1 MIQGREEPFPDV
13 ELNSPTGV
21 FLITEDSMGVAGGVA
36 ETLQQKGA
44 QTVIITSAE
53 LQQPENLAE
62 IVNSRGP
69 VNGIVHLAPLCPLTV
84 PEKLSEW
91 RSYTSGHVKSLF
103 QLLKL
108 STPTKV
114 LAASLLGGKFGRD
127 GYCGPGLPT
136 GGSSNGLLKT
146 LVAERPG
153 VDAKAIDFDNKLDKD
168 TIAKHICQELMLPGD
183 FQRRVGTAHLTGV
196 KENWGR
202 VEIGYPQGKRTVF
215 DTVPAPLGFPGSARE
230 GGRVQLIP
238 SEDWVVLVTGGARGI
253 TAEIAKDL
261 AAYGITMIVVGR
273 SPEPREAESPET
285 AGIFDVGSL
294 RKVLLQK
301 ARKQGLSCTPVQIER
316 QILEIKRDRAIRR
329 NMESFREAGAKVEYR
344 VADVRD
350 EAEFG
355 NLINEIYQR
364 YDRLDAVIHGAG
376 IIEDKLI
383 ADQTPASFDRVFDT
397 KVDSALIIAQHVRPE
412 TLKLLVFFTSIAGT
426 YGNRGQ
432 SDYAAANEVVNRL
445 AWQLEEKWENT
456 RVVAINWGP
465 WDTTGM
471 ASAEVKRKF
480 REQGVIPIPLEA
492 GRQFFIDEVLY
503 GKKGETEIIAGDGPW
518 DGKIKNGDKA
528 TGNTKQPLR
537 LPFLGES
544 TPHIQPNGNI
554 ILEHTFS
561 LTLDPYLGDHR
572 LDGKP
577 VVPATVALEWLAEV
591 VQAGWPDWTVT
602 GVRDLRVLRG
612 LVLETAAGKRVLFKA
627 RAATHADAEFL
638 TVRAEILDPVG
649 QMPFYRAE
657 LVLEPEI
664 GEYRDGPTGSL
675 SSGRQIESKIA
686 YQDYL
691 FHGPSFHLVTAFD
704 RLNEQGIDAWVKPS
718 HPREW
723 LNIQDRHSEPRWL
736 FDPGLMDTA
745 PQMAMV
751 WTRVQRD
758 TSSLP
763 SRLGAVTRYR
773 SSRLP
778 TKALQLA
785 FRVGQVSDHSIT
797 YDAIFY
803 DENGMVHFY
812 LQDIES
818 TSSPKLNR
826 LAMQN
831 D

>member
-1 MIQGREEPFPDV
+1 M
-13 ELNSPTGV
+13 
-21 FLITEDSMGVAGGVA
+21 FLITEDSMGVAAVVA
-36 ETLQQKGA
+36 STLDQKGA
-44 QTVIITSAE
+44 QTVIIRSAE
-53 LQQPENLAE
+53 LQQPEKLAE

-69 VNGIVHLAPLCPLTV
+69 VNGIVHLAPLSPMMM
-84 PEKLSEW
+84 PEKLSDW
-91 RSYTSGHVKSLF
+91 RSHTSGQVKSLF
-103 QLLKL
+103 GLLQL
-108 STPTKV
+108 SSPTKV
-114 LAASLLGGKFGRD
+114 LAASLLGGHFGRRGD
-127 GYCGPGLPT
+127 CGPGLPT

-153 VDAKAIDFDNKLDKD
+153 VDAKAIDFDNKLDAN

-183 FQRRVGTAHLTGV
+183 FPGRVGTAHQTEGKMLPEDFQRRVGTAHQTGV

-215 DTVPAPLGFPGSARE
+215 DTVPAPRTEKEIQLSPSA
-230 GGRVQLIP
+230 
-238 SEDWVVLVTGGARGI
+238 DWVILVTGGARGI

-273 SPEPREAESPET
+273 SPYPRKENAET
-285 AGIFDVGSL
+285 AGIKDVASL
-294 RKVLLQK
+294 RKVLLQQ
-301 ARKQGLSCTPVQIER
+301 ARKQGLSSTPVQIER
-316 QILEIKRDRAIRR
+316 QIWGIRRDRAILR
-329 NMESFREAGAKVEYR
+329 NLESFRKAGARVEYR
-344 VADVRD
+344 AADVRN
-350 EAEFG
+350 ESEFG
-355 NLINEIYQR
+355 LLINDIYER

-383 ADQTPASFDRVFDT
+383 PDKTPASFDRVFDT
-397 KVDSALIIAQHVRPE
+397 KADSAFILAQHVRPE

-426 YGNRGQ
+426 FGNRGQ

-445 AWQLEEKWENT
+445 AWQLDSKWEKT

-492 GRQFFIDEVLY
+492 GRQFFIDEMLY
-503 GKKGETEIIAGDGPW
+503 GKKGEMEIIAGDGPW
-518 DGKIKNGDKA
+518 DGRIQNGNTA
-528 TGNTKQPLR
+528 TGKAKQQ
-537 LPFLGES
+537 LPFLGER
-544 TPHIQPNGNI
+544 TPQIQPDGAI

-561 LTLDPYLGDHR
+561 LDRDPYLGDHR

-612 LVLETAAGKRVLFKA
+612 LVLETQAGRNVIFKA
-627 RAATHADAEFL
+627 RAATHADASCL
-638 TVRAEILDPVG
+638 TVTAEMIDPVG
-649 QMPFYRAE
+649 KIPFYRAE
-657 LVLEPEI
+657 IVLEPEI
-664 GEYRDGPTGSL
+664 GEYRDGRTVSL
-675 SSGRQIESKIA
+675 SSGMQIEPKIA

-691 FHGPSFHLVTAFD
+691 FHGPSFHLVTAID
-704 RLNEQGIDAWVKPS
+704 RLNERGIDAVVKASDPQ
-718 HPREW
+718 EW
-723 LNIQDRHSEPRWL
+723 LPSQDMGMTSKWL
-736 FDPGLMDTA
+736 FDPGLMDTG

-763 SRLGAVTRYR
+763 SRVGAVTRYR

-778 TKALQLA
+778 SKALQLA
-785 FRVGQVSDHSIT
+785 FRVSQVSDHSIT

-812 LQDIES
+812 MQDIES

-826 LAMQN
+826 LAIAL
-831 D
+831 